1 MRKQE
6 ETGAPDRVFESAAAV
21 AVVAAAGKEVR
32 GLDGVLLRNGGRC
45 SRSRRRGPA
54 C

>member
-6 ETGAPDRVFESAAAV
+6 ETGAPDRVFDAAA

-32 GLDGVLLRNGGRC
+32 GLDGVLLRSGDRC
-45 SRSRRRGPA
+45 SRSRRRGPT

>member
-6 ETGAPDRVFESAAAV
+6 ETGAPDRVFDAAA

-32 GLDGVLLRNGGRC
+32 GHDGVHRRNGDRC
-45 SRSRRRGPA
+45 SRSRRRGLT

>member
-6 ETGAPDRVFESAAAV
+6 ETGAPDRVFDAAAV
-21 AVVAAAGKEVR
+21 AVAAAAGKEVR
-32 GLDGVLLRNGGRC
+32 GHDGVLLRSGDRC
-45 SRSRRRGPA
+45 SRSRRRGPT